1 VTNKSWEFQKRIL
14 DDANQWLQLPQ
25 VAAKIDALPKIKR
38 LRMHS
43 MPMIA
48 RLLFGVLFMFFGFST
63 LVAGDPVRLI
73 RSQSGPSGTVVRSKF
88 ILDEIRNRFV
98 YPEDKSLTVYFECI
112 APKGNHV
119 LTAYWKD
126 PQGRVAVISPDLK
139 MEIPANELNSYWVFM
154 LDATKP
160 SGIWTVEL
168 RVNGQPVG
176 SHSFEVVVPEPPKVL
191 AVAEPPTPP
200 SLNELYQKLS
210 KSLVWIHKL
219 NRAGRRIGKST
230 GFVVA
235 PDAVLTAFQS
245 INSAINIE
253 VEFEN
258 GAKSVTNEIIAFNQ
272 PQDWILLKANTQDIP
287 AIEIG
292 NPGSI
297 AVGEQMI
304 VFSVAG
310 GSSRTI
316 GAVDISGRGNVPG
329 FGERIHLNP
338 ALPLSAIGGP
348 LLDLY
353 GKAVGVLGGNV
364 LREGQA
370 YRVDM
375 TAAQGR
381 LDNYSIAATPIDKDA
396 LQIKNPASTLQ
407 GLYDLGVL
415 MLPVESTPVFVFG
428 ATTDHIP
435 ANLTITPKS
444 DFSRKEAVI
453 IYTNWQ
459 QRDDIKAGA
468 VSMKAYD
475 AKNRVRTEAP
485 PQKVNLPLNSLMQS
499 VLRFSAAGLEAG
511 TYRIDVLW
519 NGNPVW
525 RTYIAIKD

>member
-1 VTNKSWEFQKRIL
+1 
-14 DDANQWLQLPQ
+14 
-25 VAAKIDALPKIKR
+25 
-38 LRMHS
+38 
-43 MPMIA
+43 
-48 RLLFGVLFMFFGFST
+48 
-63 LVAGDPVRLI
+63 
-73 RSQSGPSGTVVRSKF
+73 
-88 ILDEIRNRFV
+88 
-98 YPEDKSLTVYFECI
+98 
-112 APKGNHV
+112 
-119 LTAYWKD
+119 
-126 PQGRVAVISPDLK
+126 
-139 MEIPANELNSYWVFM
+139 M

-176 SHSFEVVVPEPPKVL
+176 SHSFELVVPEPPKAL
-191 AVAEPPTPP
+191 AVVEPPAPP

-219 NRAGRRIGKST
+219 NRAGRRIDKST

-235 PDAVLTAFQS
+235 PDAILTAFQS
-245 INSAINIE
+245 INLAVKIE
-253 VEFEN
+253 IEFEN
-258 GAKSVTNEIIAFNQ
+258 GAKSGTNEIIAFNQ
-272 PQDWILLKANTQDIP
+272 PQDWILLKANTQDVP

-292 NPGSI
+292 NPGLI

-348 LLDLY
+348 LLDFY

-375 TAAQGR
+375 TAAHGR
-381 LDNYSIAATPIDKDA
+381 LENYSIAATPIDKDA
-396 LQIKNPASTLQ
+396 FQIKNPDSTLQ
-407 GLYDLGVL
+407 SLYDSGVL
-415 MLPVESTPVFVFG
+415 MFPVESTPVFVFG
-428 ATTDHIP
+428 AATDNIP
-435 ANLTITPKS
+435 ANFFITSKG
-444 DFSRKEAVI
+444 DFSKKETVI

-459 QRDDIKAGA
+459 QREDIKAGM
-468 VSMKAYD
+468 VGMKVYD
-475 AKNRVRTEAP
+475 VKNRVRSETP
-485 PQKVNLPLNSLMQS
+485 SKKLDLPANGLVQS
-499 VLRFSAAGLEAG
+499 VSKFSAAGLEAG
-511 TYRIDVLW
+511 AYRIDVFW